1 MKDSALKNNPTTK
14 VSEENK
20 FERQVRHVRLTIYNF
35 KRVMNIFK
43 FDEFLAK
50 LKKWNPEPGKIVRA
64 FFQIDLI
71 LSKMTMPTNAVR
83 TCALNY

>member
-1 MKDSALKNNPTTK
+1 MEFVPAWVYNHTNLIGLEKVHGEMALIMTLY
-14 VSEENK
+14 S
-20 FERQVRHVRLTIYNF
+20 F

-50 LKKWNPEPGKIVRA
+50 LKKWNLESGRIVWA

>member
-1 MKDSALKNNPTTK
+1 MQFVPAWGYDRTNLIGLEKVHGEMALIM
-14 VSEENK
+14 
-20 FERQVRHVRLTIYNF
+20 TIYNF

-43 FDEFLAK
+43 FDELLAK
-50 LKKWNPEPGKIVRA
+50 LKKWNSEFGKIVRA